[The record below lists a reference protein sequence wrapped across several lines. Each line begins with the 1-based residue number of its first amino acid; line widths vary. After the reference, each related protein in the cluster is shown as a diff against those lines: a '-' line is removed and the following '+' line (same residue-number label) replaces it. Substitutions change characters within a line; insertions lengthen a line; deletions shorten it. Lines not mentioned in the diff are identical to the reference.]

1 MNAIAARARP
11 RPALCKVGA
20 PREGFSPGAVK
31 TSQPSL
37 ILTLAK
43 EAAAAVVLQDDFSAL
58 PQGVDNGD
66 SIAERRLDNAA
77 EMHRVR
83 AETLRAAISCL
94 PAQDLAEG
102 AVQLAYAIDRLGVL
116 VDCATF
122 SERTLALASEHRESL
137 SRLMFSVLRLLER
150 EAAVSRHA
158 LGTHELAP
166 EHLDPWADP
175 KEEATSR
182 DK

>member
-20 PREGFSPGAVK
+20 PPEGFSPKLVK
-31 TSQPSL
+31 TPQPSL
-37 ILTLAK
+37 LLAMAK
-43 EAAAAVVLQDDFSAL
+43 EAAAAVVLQDEFSAL
-58 PQGVDNGD
+58 PEGVDNGD
-66 SIAERRLDNAA
+66 SITARRLDNAA

-83 AETLRAAISCL
+83 AEALRAAISSL

-102 AVQLAYAIDRLGVL
+102 AVQLAYGIDRLGVL

-122 SERTLALASEHRESL
+122 SENVKDLAREHREAL
-137 SRLMFSVLRLLER
+137 DRLLFSVLRLLER
-150 EAAVSRHA
+150 EAGVSRAA

-175 KEEATSR
+175 REG
-182 DK
+182 